1 MLEMN
6 VFMTVVGFVR
16 DGMNKNLNIKMKAL
30 EKLLKNLLLLDLI
43 SKIIIL
49 IIMEN

>member
-16 DGMNKNLNIKMKAL
+16 DGMNKNLNIKMKV
-30 EKLLKNLLLLDLI
+30 I
-43 SKIIIL
+43 
-49 IIMEN
+49 